1 MPNASSAAIRVR
13 PRRGIRSSSRESKS
27 VTAMF
32 RSASALN
39 RADESRLSDRTNKI
53 SAPPPTEM
61 LACESKIRQPFC
73 DGAVL
78 IQIRSGELDLAKI
91 LVVDDDIA
99 VQATIRILLERAGH
113 SVVVATDGRKGLAI
127 FETGEFDLLFLDIFM
142 PGMDGLETMRLVH
155 QQQPLI
161 PIIVISGNPVT
172 SDSGSGPDFLTMAT
186 KLGAVMGLQKPFK
199 PAALLAA
206 VAGSL
211 EAAQCA
217 SSSSL
222 PAGEVASRP

>member
-1 MPNASSAAIRVR
+1 M
-13 PRRGIRSSSRESKS
+13 
-27 VTAMF
+27 
-32 RSASALN
+32 
-39 RADESRLSDRTNKI
+39 
-53 SAPPPTEM
+53 
-61 LACESKIRQPFC
+61 
-73 DGAVL
+73 
-78 IQIRSGELDLAKI
+78 AKI

-99 VQATIRILLERAGH
+99 VQTTIRILLERAGH
-113 SVVVATDGRKGLAI
+113 SVVVAGDGRKGLAI

-161 PIIVISGNPVT
+161 PIIVISGNPLT
-172 SDSGSGPDFLTMAT
+172 SGSGPDFLTMAT
-186 KLGAVMGLQKPFK
+186 KLGAVRSLQKPFK

-211 EAAQCA
+211 EAAQRA
-217 SSSSL
+217 SSSSQ